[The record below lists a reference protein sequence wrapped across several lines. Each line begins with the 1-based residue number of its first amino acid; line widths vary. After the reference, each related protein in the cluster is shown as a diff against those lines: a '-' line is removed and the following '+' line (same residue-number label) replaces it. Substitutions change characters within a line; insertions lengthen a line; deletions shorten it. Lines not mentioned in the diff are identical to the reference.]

1 MGWRRGVASVWAMP
15 ALLAA
20 DTGAF
25 LGNDLLAW
33 LLLAFGGAMAAG
45 NVAALVR
52 PPAPEH
58 RKDGDLERPPVARAG
73 IMAAI
78 GLVAFVWALVSL
90 IA

>member
-1 MGWRRGVASVWAMP
+1 MP

-45 NVAALVR
+45 NIAALVR

-58 RKDGDLERPPVARAG
+58 RREGDLDRPPVARSG
-73 IMAAI
+73 VMAAI
-78 GLVAFVWALVSL
+78 GVVCCLWALVSL